1 MKTFTKSGLTGLA
14 LLALTAPA
22 FAAETPAPFAT
33 PQDAFEAMTSALN
46 SADKVAIL
54 DVFGSD
60 ARDLLSTGNPQK
72 DTQNR
77 MRILDLIADGYRFQT
92 GEDGRVTLL
101 LGADAWPF
109 PVPLARDGDAWAFD
123 IEAGRD
129 EVFFRRIGLNE
140 LDTIEMMSA
149 YVLVQTAFR
158 LVDHDN
164 DGVMEFAANMMSSED
179 GRDGLFWDGEDSPL
193 GARIALASLDG
204 YNDGEGDQDPKPFG
218 GYYYRI
224 LQGQDKTA
232 PGGAMDYMIGGNM
245 VAGHALLAVPAD
257 YGVSGVQSFM
267 VSENGVVLEA
277 DLGEDSLGVAF
288 GMRVFSPGPEW
299 APVGQP

>member
-1 MKTFTKSGLTGLA
+1 MKNFTKSGLTGLA
-14 LLALTAPA
+14 LLALTLPA
-22 FAAETPAPFAT
+22 FADPTPAPYAT
-33 PQDAFEAMTSALN
+33 PQDAFEAMALALN
-46 SADKVAIL
+46 SADRAAIL

-60 ARDLLSTGNPQK
+60 ALDLLSTGNPQK
-72 DTQNR
+72 DKQNR
-77 MRILDLIADGYRFQT
+77 LGILDLIADGYRFQT
-92 GEDGRVTLL
+92 GQDGRVTLL

-109 PVPLARDGDAWAFD
+109 PIPLARSGDTWAFD

-158 LVDHDN
+158 LVDQDN
-164 DGVMEFAANMMSSED
+164 DGVMEFAANVVSSD
-179 GRDGLFWDGEDSPL
+179 GERDGLFWSGDDSPL

-204 YNDGEGDQDPKPFG
+204 YNDGAADQDPTPFG

-224 LQGQDKTA
+224 LQAQDATA
-232 PGGAMDYMIGGNM
+232 PGGAMDYLIGGNM

-257 YGVSGVQSFM
+257 YGVSGVNSFM

-277 DLGEDSLGVAF
+277 DLGKDTLAKGF
-288 GMRVFSPGPEW
+288 DMRVFSPGADW
-299 APVGQP
+299 APVE